1 MARTR
6 RASGEANWVFTPVT
20 PSTLASRVSRDL
32 LAAIVRGKLKPGE
45 FLPAEE
51 SLCEE
56 FGVSRPVVRE
66 AMKSLVG
73 VGVVRTRQ
81 GQGSVVVDQAEWNE
95 FSAEL
100 LIVRCQTG
108 AIHDVVHEVLELRTG
123 LEASAAEAAAVK
135 AGPLDIEILRKH
147 VDAMQNA
154 KGSEE
159 FMVHDIAFHQEI
171 LRIAGNRLVVK
182 LFALLDPMLRSARAL
197 TLEHQRAPTSILR
210 GVAEH
215 RKILEAIA
223 RRSPPDARAASVQH
237 VALIGH
243 RFDEYETSLM
253 RPKGVRQPARTTAM
267 EGSART

>member
-6 RASGEANWVFTPVT
+6 RTNPEANGVFTPLQ

-32 LAAIVRGKLKPGE
+32 LAAIVSGKFKPGE
-45 FLPAEE
+45 FLPTEE
-51 SLCEE
+51 ALCEE
-56 FGVSRPVVRE
+56 FGVSRPIIRE
-66 AMKSLVG
+66 AMKSLVS

-81 GQGSVVVDQAEWNE
+81 GQGSVVVDQHEWNE

-100 LIVRCQTG
+100 LIVRCEIG
-108 AIHDVVHEVLELRTG
+108 AIHDVLHEVLELRIG

-135 AGPLDIEILRKH
+135 AGSADIQLLREH
-147 VDAMQNA
+147 IDAMQKA
-154 KGSEE
+154 KDPEE

-182 LFALLDPMLRSARAL
+182 LFALLDPMLRCARAL
-197 TLEHQRAPTSILR
+197 ALEHQEAPTSIVR

-215 RKILEAIA
+215 RKILKAIA
-223 RRSPPDARAASVQH
+223 RHSPQDARAASAQH

-243 RFDEYETSLM
+243 RVDEYEMSHH
-253 RPKGVRQPARTTAM
+253 RSEK
-267 EGSART
+267 